1 MSNRTTFL
9 DFSGSN
15 ENNEGG
21 WGALGSFLGATTFL
35 SPNQCSVSA
44 LLNVGTREI
53 EMLKM
58 GKMSK

>member
-1 MSNRTTFL
+1 MR
-9 DFSGSN
+9 
-15 ENNEGG
+15 GG